1 MDPMTSRAKSPLSR
15 RELLNKAACGFG
27 SLALTA
33 LCAQS
38 AETGGVINP
47 LAPRLPH
54 FAPRAKRIIFLWM
67 QGGPSHVDLFE
78 NKPRLRKQSGDPLPF
93 ELPKTRLLTDSVK
106 NTRLMGPLSDLVQR
120 GQSGLYVSDWLPH
133 LALKADEL
141 CLLSGMNTDSE
152 AHAPAVRTLHTG
164 SSVFVRPSMGAWATY
179 GLGTENQNL
188 PGFVT
193 IRPDLFGD
201 GGNPQLYGSAFL
213 PAAYQGTPLGEALR
227 GVSAQAPPNPDIR
240 YLEDQSIAPDAQR
253 RQIDFLQAMN
263 RRHLEKL
270 GGDREVEGLI
280 QSFELAFR
288 MQAEAPG
295 VLDMSKESKATFDLY
310 GIGEK
315 ETNEFGQQCLMA
327 RRLVES
333 GVRFVQITSV
343 DWDHH
348 AGIKKGLMSKC
359 KSVDKPIAGL
369 LTDLKARGLLKDTLI
384 LWSGEFGR
392 TPYRELNPKAKQ
404 EEGMEGREHN
414 PYGFTCFMAG
424 AGVKGG
430 MQYGATD
437 EFGYR
442 AVEGRV
448 DIHDLHA
455 TMLHILGID
464 HERLTFRH
472 SGRDFRL
479 TDVYG
484 NVVKAILS

>member
-1 MDPMTSRAKSPLSR
+1 MTTQAKFPLSR
-15 RELLNKAACGFG
+15 RELLNRAACGFG

-47 LAPRLPH
+47 LAPRVPH

-213 PAAYQGTPLGEALR
+213 PAAYQGTPLGEAHPVQPQRALPR
-227 GVSAQAPPNPDIR
+227 SKT
-240 YLEDQSIAPDAQR
+240 DA
-253 RQIDFLQAMN
+253 
-263 RRHLEKL
+263 
-270 GGDREVEGLI
+270 
-280 QSFELAFR
+280 
-288 MQAEAPG
+288 
-295 VLDMSKESKATFDLY
+295 
-310 GIGEK
+310 
-315 ETNEFGQQCLMA
+315 MA
-327 RRLVES
+327 RTHGGFARPRGS
-333 GVRFVQITSV
+333 RDRFE
-343 DWDHH
+343 
-348 AGIKKGLMSKC
+348 AGGRSFC
-359 KSVDKPIAGL
+359 RPERRPIAANSHRL
-369 LTDLKARGLLKDTLI
+369 H
-384 LWSGEFGR
+384 R
-392 TPYRELNPKAKQ
+392 T
-404 EEGMEGREHN
+404 
-414 PYGFTCFMAG
+414 C
-424 AGVKGG
+424 
-430 MQYGATD
+430 
-437 EFGYR
+437 R
-442 AVEGRV
+442 AVE
-448 DIHDLHA
+448 
-455 TMLHILGID
+455 TP
-464 HERLTFRH
+464 ERR
-472 SGRDFRL
+472 
-479 TDVYG
+479 
-484 NVVKAILS
+484 A

>member
-1 MDPMTSRAKSPLSR
+1 MTPRIPRPGFSR
-15 RELLNKAACGFG
+15 RELLSKAGCGFG
-27 SLALTA
+27 SFALAA
-33 LCAQS
+33 LCADQTAAS
-38 AETGGVINP
+38 VTNP
-47 LAPRLPH
+47 LAPKSTH
-54 FAPRAKRIIFLWM
+54 FPARAKRVIFLWM

-78 NKPRLRKQSGDPLPF
+78 YKPRLQKQSGEPLPF
-93 ELPKTRLLTDSVK
+93 ELPKTRILTDSVK
-106 NTRLMGPLSDLVQR
+106 NTQLMGPISNLVQR
-120 GQSGLYVSDWLPH
+120 GQSGLYISEWLPH
-133 LALKADEL
+133 LAQKADEI

-152 AHAPAVRTLHTG
+152 AHAPAVRMLHTG
-164 SSVFVRPSMGAWATY
+164 ASVLVRPSMGAWATY

-193 IRPDLFGD
+193 VRPDLFGD
-201 GGNPQLYGSAFL
+201 GGNQQLYGSAFL

-227 GVSAQAPPNPDIR
+227 GPSAAMPPSPDIR
-240 YLEDQSIAPDAQR
+240 YLEDKSITSAVQR
-253 RQIDFLQAMN
+253 RQLDFLQTMN
-263 RRHLEKL
+263 RRQLEKL
-270 GGDREVEGLI
+270 DGDREVEGLI

-288 MQAEAPG
+288 MQAEAPA
-295 VLDMSKESKATFDLY
+295 VLDLSKESKATKELY
-310 GIGEK
+310 GIGDK
-315 ETNEFGQQCLMA
+315 DTNEFGQQCLLA
-327 RRLVES
+327 RRLVEA

-348 AGIKKGLMSKC
+348 GGIKKGLLSKC

-369 LTDLKARGLLKDTLI
+369 LTDLKARGLLDDTLL

-392 TPYRELNPKAKQ
+392 TPYRELNPKVKQ
-404 EEGMEGREHN
+404 VDGAEGREHN

-442 AVEGRV
+442 AVEGRA

-464 HERLTFRH
+464 HERLTYRFG
-472 SGRDFRL
+472 GRDFRL

-484 NVVKAILS
+484 AVIKPILS